1 MSISQYPI
9 RPYLWWFQY
18 VPVISS
24 TGFNTLFTD
33 TIYLSRELYIDAQ
46 KTSPNPVTIAIIKHQ
61 EVHAHGASLWKAVR
75 FVCSSTFRLQEETLA
90 YKAQFNYLKK
100 HHLSW
105 DLGDVARQFTT
116 IRYLW
121 VMSYADAHKFIQEVW
136 DNV

>member
-1 MSISQYPI
+1 MTLSHYPI
-9 RPYLWWFQY
+9 RQYHWWFQY

-33 TIYLSRELYIDAQ
+33 TIYLSRELYVDAQ
-46 KTSPNPVTIAIIKHQ
+46 KSSPDPVTIAIIKHQ

-75 FVCSSTFRLQEETLA
+75 FVCSSTFRLQEEAKA
-90 YKAQFNYLKK
+90 YKAQF
-100 HHLSW
+100 HHLKTHHMSW

-121 VMSYADAHKFIQEVW
+121 VMSYSDARKFIQEVW
-136 DNV
+136 DTS